1 MSLNLLIERPMTV
14 TSRRSLF
21 FCPFLY
27 TYLLCVSICPSK
39 DGLFC
44 FQKNFLRNLK
54 FGVSFLAR
62 FSAVGKCRVQILR
75 RTLTIEYTFIR
86 YVAWAMGETLSCTKV
101 RQDPPAAYGISGTQG
116 GERPR
121 NRFRNIRLLRIR
133 R

>member
-1 MSLNLLIERPMTV
+1 MRQKSLVGLYFFILLYMYPLIEF
-14 TSRRSLF
+14 S
-21 FCPFLY
+21 
-27 TYLLCVSICPSK
+27 
-39 DGLFC
+39 GLFLC
-44 FQKNFLRNLK
+44 PKIFLIFFEK
-54 FGVSFLAR
+54 GGSFLA
-62 FSAVGKCRVQILR
+62 FNVAVGKCGAKPQ

-86 YVAWAMGETLSCTKV
+86 YVAWAMGEPLSRTKV

>member
-1 MSLNLLIERPMTV
+1 MHVTRFARRETGFFYVQKIFLI
-14 TSRRSLF
+14 F
-21 FCPFLY
+21 F
-27 TYLLCVSICPSK
+27 
-39 DGLFC
+39 
-44 FQKNFLRNLK
+44 K
-54 FGVSFLAR
+54 FGVSFFGQNR
-62 FSAVGKCRVQILR
+62 AVGKCGVQKPL

-86 YVAWAMGETLSCTKV
+86 YVAWAMGETLSRTKV

>member
-1 MSLNLLIERPMTV
+1 MYPLIEF
-14 TSRRSLF
+14 S
-21 FCPFLY
+21 
-27 TYLLCVSICPSK
+27 
-39 DGLFC
+39 GLFLC
-44 FQKNFLRNLK
+44 PKIFLIFFEK
-54 FGVSFLAR
+54 GGSFLA
-62 FSAVGKCRVQILR
+62 FNVAVGKCGAKPQ

-86 YVAWAMGETLSCTKV
+86 YVAWAMGEPLSRTKV